1 MTKPALVLV
10 NIGSPKSPNEDDV
23 REYLREFLS
32 DPRVID
38 INAVGRWALL
48 NFVILPFRP
57 AKSAAAYQKIWTAE
71 GSPLVVFTKKQA
83 EGLQQRMPGWD
94 VHWAMRYGEP
104 NLASVVPKLKDAPKV
119 VLVPLYPQY
128 SLAATES
135 SRERF
140 AQLMGK
146 QQFTSL
152 PAFYGEPD
160 FIDAFAARIDDT
172 RKGFDYDHVLFS
184 YHGLPER
191 QVKACE
197 ASAGHCFRPGCCDK
211 IVEANFRCYRAH
223 CFATSRL
230 LTERLGLDPQKVTTS
245 FQSRLGR
252 TPWIQPFTDVVLDEL
267 PRAGVKRLLVACPS
281 FVTDCLETL
290 EEVGIRAAEQ
300 FKAAGGEALVL
311 TPCLNDDPRWL
322 DGMARMLSTDAL

>member
-10 NIGSPKSPNEDDV
+10 NIGSPKSPTEDDV

-57 AKSAAAYQKIWTAE
+57 AKSAEAYAKIWRPE
-71 GSPLVVFTKKQA
+71 GSPLVFFTKKQA
-83 EGLQQRMPGWD
+83 EGLQQRMSDWD

-104 NLASVVPKLKDAPKV
+104 SFESVVAKVKDAPKV

-140 AQLMGK
+140 AQLMGNK
-146 QQFTSL
+146 PFSSL

-160 FIDAFAARIDDT
+160 FIEAFAARIDDT
-172 RKGFDYDHVLFS
+172 RQGYDFDHVLFS

-197 ASAGHCFRPGCCDK
+197 ATAGHCLKPGCCDE

-230 LTERLGLDPQKVTTS
+230 LIDKLKLDPAKVTTS

-252 TPWIQPFTDVVLDEL
+252 TPWIQPFTDHVLDAL
-267 PRAGVKRLLVACPS
+267 PKQGVKRLLVACPS

-290 EEVGIRAAEQ
+290 EEVGLRAVEQ
-300 FKAAGGEALVL
+300 FKAAGGESLKL

-322 DGMARMLSTDAL
+322 DGLARMLRTDAL